1 MTNTLKSIVNQKL
14 EKSREKSNSP
24 PHKTSPPSHTRQPN
38 YIHRVIKFERG
49 TFGGNVEDSPHSEE
63 KISNQRIS
71 PENENANK
79 KKGLTKND
87 SEFVNQVG

>member
-24 PHKTSPPSHTRQPN
+24 PNKTSPPSHTRHQPN
-38 YIHRVIKFERG
+38 YVHRVIKFERG

-63 KISNQRIS
+63 EIPNQSIS
-71 PENENANK
+71 PENKKAN